1 VVLGIATCAVLG
13 GGPVALAHADDN
25 ALRATLNS
33 YAPKIVKDEKAVKAG
48 LIGYPQGRVRPL
60 TRALRHE
67 VRDLHTL
74 RFKLSTESP
83 STTNGGQ
90 AKSDIVKGLGLIAK
104 AYSAL
109 RLDVLTAQGGPVPLS
124 AVKAAVR
131 TDRRGR
137 TKLLAGLKLLA

>member
-1 VVLGIATCAVLG
+1 VGLT
-13 GGPVALAHADDN
+13 GGPVALAQADDN
-25 ALRATLNS
+25 ALRGTLNS

-60 TRALRHE
+60 VRALKHE

-74 RFKLSTESP
+74 KSKLANESASTA
-83 STTNGGQ
+83 NGAQ
-90 AKSDIVKGLGLIAK
+90 AKTDIVKGLGLIAK

-109 RLDVLTAQGGPVPLS
+109 RLDVLTAQGGPVPQS